1 MLTWTPCACTQVNMR
16 IDEAGV
22 TLASYAPRRLFQG
35 RPQSH
40 VAALHGHDYIQE
52 AAEAAAMAALV
63 PGTTASGSAEEGVA
77 LGTLQPPGAQ
87 RPAAELS
94 GPPGLATAA
103 AQPRSHGAH
112 THALFQGSVLGDIG
126 GRVDEGPQPDAA
138 ACEEVEAEHPALAM
152 AI

>member
-1 MLTWTPCACTQVNMR
+1 MGAPVSTVQCRRVPVCAVPRGNSTLTRTPLLLYVQVNMR

-22 TLASYAPRRLFQG
+22 TLASYAPRCLFQG

-40 VAALHGHDYIQE
+40 VAALRGRDYMQE

-63 PGTTASGSAEEGVA
+63 PGTTASGSAEQGFA

-87 RPAAELS
+87 RPAAQLS

-112 THALFQGSVLGDIG
+112 THALYQG
-126 GRVDEGPQPDAA
+126 
-138 ACEEVEAEHPALAM
+138 
-152 AI
+152 